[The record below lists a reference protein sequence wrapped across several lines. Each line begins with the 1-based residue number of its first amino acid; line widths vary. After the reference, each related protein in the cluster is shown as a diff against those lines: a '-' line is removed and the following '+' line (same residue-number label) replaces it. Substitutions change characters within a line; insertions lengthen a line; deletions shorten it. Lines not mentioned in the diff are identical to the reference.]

1 MRLYTNESRIQRNH
15 NTGRFLVFSGLAL
28 LAGGFIYSLRH
39 QDDVSLVLMVAI
51 LGTLTSQFGIAML
64 NRWGKSPREDQQIDA
79 ALKGLNDDWALLHY
93 AGPTNH
99 ILLGPAGCLA
109 LVPRDEQGKV
119 TLEDGEWINDSPPRG
134 LLRRGGRGRLRG
146 LERGASQAAGNLQ
159 SFLDAHFK
167 STEGDGYRA
176 EPVLI
181 FMNDEAELEVEP
193 DKAPVPAVHYKKIK
207 GWLRRQPKERAP
219 EPQDAATLAE
229 QIGLVPPSDN

>member
-39 QDDVSLVLMVAI
+39 QDAVSLVLMVAI

-99 ILLGPAGCLA
+99 TLFGPAGCLA
-109 LVPRDEQGKV
+109 LVPRDERGTV
-119 TLEDGEWINDSPPRG
+119 TLEDGEWINDSPPSG
-134 LLRRGGRGRLRG
+134 LLRRGGRSRLRG
-146 LERGASQAAGNLQ
+146 LERGAQGAVSNLQALLDSHFEEAKDEGYQAA
-159 SFLDAHFK
+159 
-167 STEGDGYRA
+167 
-176 EPVLI
+176 PVLL
-181 FMNDEAELEVEP
+181 FMSDEVDLKVDSE
-193 DKAPVPAVHYKKIK
+193 DAPLPAVHYKKVK
-207 GWLRRQPKERAP
+207 DWLRRHPKGKSP
-219 EPQDAATLAE
+219 DPAAVAALAE
-229 QIGLVPPSDN
+229 HLGLVEPSEA

>member
-1 MRLYTNESRIQRNH
+1 MRLFTNESRIQRNH

-39 QDDVSLVLMVAI
+39 QDEVSLVLMVAI

-99 ILLGPAGCLA
+99 ILIGPAGCLA
-109 LVPRDEQGKV
+109 LVPRDEQGSV

-134 LLRRGGRGRLRG
+134 LLRRGGRGQMRG
-146 LERGASQAAGNLQ
+146 LERGAQQASGNLQ
-159 SFLDAHFK
+159 SFLDAHFEAAAEEK
-167 STEGDGYRA
+167 YTA
-176 EPVLI
+176 EPLLI
-181 FMNDEAELEVEP
+181 FMSDEVDLDVDADL
-193 DKAPVPAVHYKKIK
+193 APIPAVHYKKVK
-207 GWLRRQPKERAP
+207 GWLRRQPREKAP
-219 EPQDAATLAE
+219 DPQDAAALAE
-229 QIGLVPPSDN
+229 QIGLVHPSDQ

>member
-1 MRLYTNESRIQRNH
+1 MRLFTNESRIQRNH

-39 QDDVSLVLMVAI
+39 QDEVGLVLMVAI

-64 NRWGKSPREDQQIDA
+64 NRWGKTPREDQQIDA
-79 ALKGLNDDWALLHY
+79 ALKGLNDNWALLHY

-109 LVPRDEQGKV
+109 LVPRDEQGTV

-146 LERGASQAAGNLQ
+146 LERGAGQAAGNLQ
-159 SFLDAHFK
+159 SFLDAHFQAPD
-167 STEGDGYRA
+167 EDGYQA
-176 EPVLI
+176 KSLLV
-181 FMNDEAELEVEP
+181 FMSDEVDLQVQP
-193 DKAPVPAVHYKKIK
+193 DHSPLPAVHYKKVK
-207 GWLRRQPKERAP
+207 DWLRRQPRQKAP
-219 EPQDAATLAE
+219 EPEDAAALAE
-229 QIGLVPPSDN
+229 QIGLVPPSDA